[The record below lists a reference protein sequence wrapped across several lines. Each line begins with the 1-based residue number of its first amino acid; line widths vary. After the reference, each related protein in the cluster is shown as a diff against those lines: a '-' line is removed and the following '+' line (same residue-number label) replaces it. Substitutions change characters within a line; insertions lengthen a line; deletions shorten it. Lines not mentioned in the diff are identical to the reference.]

1 MALLRYYESTRAAIN
16 ELARAAG
23 NVINC
28 VDTGEIFYDVTD
40 TVRFITTHIKV
51 YQTLDDLKQYRDS
64 LNGKINANI
73 VYVVANSK
81 RFYIFNSL
89 SGEFENILTQDD
101 AADYINSWVGTIP
114 AAIVKNNKRYA
125 PMTVANTV
133 YMQDVDIF

>member
-16 ELARAAG
+16 ELTRAEG

-40 TVRFITTHIKV
+40 TVRFITTHITV

-89 SGEFENILTQDD
+89 SGEFESILTQDD
-101 AADYINSWVGTIP
+101 AADYSNSWVGTIP
-114 AAIVKNNKRYA
+114 AAIVKNNKR
-125 PMTVANTV
+125 
-133 YMQDVDIF
+133 

>member
-16 ELARAAG
+16 ELTRAAG

-89 SGEFENILTQDD
+89 SRHLT
-101 AADYINSWVGTIP
+101 SS
-114 AAIVKNNKRYA
+114 
-125 PMTVANTV
+125 
-133 YMQDVDIF
+133 